1 MFEGVCEPTVAG
13 VQAADPFALA
23 AALAGVSQDQL
34 AGCTQDEAEC
44 VVAATQRIVNAATAR
59 QAVAVT
65 RYTEHV
71 LDARDA
77 ERVAR
82 YAAGEGMPVGQP
94 SPVQE
99 AAAGLAPVLRLAP
112 RTMVTRIRTAQT
124 FSGLPRSAAM
134 GWAGD
139 LEPYRVTVIT
149 QAARDVGHEQLSEFE
164 ARLHHGEIRE
174 LPGSRVKARAAAD
187 RGPAGPPT
195 RPHRR
200 TRL

>member
-1 MFEGVCEPTVAG
+1 MFEGVCEPTVAA

-59 QAVAVT
+59 QAWRSPGTPSTCWTRGTPSGRPGTRAVAVT

-77 ERVAR
+77 SGWPGRG
-82 YAAGEGMPVGQP
+82 GEGMPVGQP
-94 SPVQE
+94 SPVQQ

-112 RTMVTRIRTAQT
+112 RTMVTRIQHRADFQ
-124 FSGLPRSAAM
+124 
-134 GWAGD
+134 
-139 LEPYRVTVIT
+139 
-149 QAARDVGHEQLSEFE
+149 
-164 ARLHHGEIRE
+164 
-174 LPGSRVKARAAAD
+174 RAAA
-187 RGPAGPPT
+187 
-195 RPHRR
+195 
-200 TRL
+200 